1 MADPESDPE
10 FGPDLE
16 GDLFALYGQ
25 SSKHWDDGGVT
36 DRILREL
43 NPRDDLHRQ
52 MALLASVIVGLVGSA
67 VALALVFAPAVNDL
81 ALRLG
86 AMPSLIWTAAAAVLL
101 LLAAAATRLVLEE

>member
-1 MADPESDPE
+1 MADPESDPD
-10 FGPDLE
+10 FG

-25 SSKHWDDGGVT
+25 PSRHWDDGGVT
-36 DRILREL
+36 ERILREL

-67 VALALVFAPAVNDL
+67 VALALVFAPMVNDL
-81 ALRLG
+81 AQRLG
-86 AMPSLIWTAAAAVLL
+86 AMPSLIWIAAAAVLL